1 MEIERKPFQGI
12 VNIVRFNRHFYI
24 IALLL
29 LLVVFLCHQLFPLWL
44 QSVVSI
50 GALIAL
56 LLIMGSL
63 SISFFIYD
71 WSGLYKLNWLPD
83 LNHKKVININAGF
96 DETSAIILKKFKAV
110 DLTICDFYNPQQH
123 TEVSIRRA
131 RKAYPP
137 QNGTIVVATNALP
150 FPDNHFDVVSVIFA
164 AHEIRNFQ
172 ERIHFFKE
180 LRRIVKPSGSI
191 YITEHLRDGANL
203 LAYSVG
209 FLHFYSRK
217 SWKRVFEK
225 ASLTVESELKST
237 PFISI
242 FQLKKNGNTL

>member
-12 VNIVRFNRHFYI
+12 MNIVRFNRHFYI

-29 LLVVFLCHQLFPLWL
+29 LLTVFLFHQQLPLWL

-63 SISFFIYD
+63 TISFFIYD

-123 TEVSIRRA
+123 TEISIRRA

-137 QNGTIVVATNALP
+137 QKETIVVATSALP
-150 FPDNHFDVVSVIFA
+150 FPDNHFDIVSVIFA

-172 ERIHFFKE
+172 ERIRFFKE
-180 LRRIVKPSGSI
+180 LHRIVKPSGTI

-217 SWKRVFEK
+217 NWKHVFES

-242 FQLKKNGNTL
+242 FQLKKHGNTL